1 MAEVRQTILSL
12 KNSRAGWDDL
22 PAVVAKQSIDNY
34 TERLTCLLNRSFSDG
49 IYPSELKLARIVP
62 IFKSGDITVLSN
74 YRLISILSFF
84 AMVFEK
90 LLYTYLIIFFDIND
104 ILQKQQFF
112 AFEKHSTQQA
122 IITRVESITNARKSG
137 DIAI

>member
-12 KNSRAGWDDL
+12 KNSRAGWNDL

-34 TERLTCLLNRSFSDG
+34 TERLTCLLNRSFSDS
-49 IYPSELKLARIVP
+49 IYPGKLKLARIVS

-84 AMVFEK
+84 AKVFEK
-90 LLYTYLIIFFDIND
+90 LLYTYLLIFFDIND
-104 ILQKQQFF
+104 ILHKQQFF
-112 AFEKHSTQQA
+112 CFRETFNSASNHYTC
-122 IITRVESITNARKSG
+122 
-137 DIAI
+137 